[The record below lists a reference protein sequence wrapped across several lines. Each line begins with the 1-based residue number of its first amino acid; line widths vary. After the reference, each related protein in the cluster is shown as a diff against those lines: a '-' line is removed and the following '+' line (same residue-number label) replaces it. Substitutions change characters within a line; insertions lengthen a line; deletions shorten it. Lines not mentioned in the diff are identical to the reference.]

1 MAVYDGFFDAAL
13 DEETEQYE
21 PSYDSGDFSGYF
33 GQVIGSGVCIYRNA
47 NSMAVRFSDGA
58 AVVSPGYLF
67 IDGYWLKNDAD
78 YAIPLTGAGT
88 FAILAHLNLGA
99 PVIELKAQLKANPE
113 VYPDSLVLAYVTVSG
128 GSGTVEDTRHNTGI
142 CGVIDAVGSLSG
154 KLEYALN
161 YIDTEIESKLA
172 QAEADIEA
180 QAARL
185 NAKIAEVAGMVERLS
200 PPPVGSI
207 KFSAA
212 EQQGDEWLKCDGSF
226 ISEDDY
232 PELVAAL
239 GKVTPGAAEF
249 SEILGATL
257 AEQTSNCCVV
267 DGTTWIYLLKSRKL
281 VGLAGDARTEIAVT
295 GADALLEL
303 PALDTVLSI
312 CDGSLY
318 LAQMVATQA
327 ACTLLECARFAGTE
341 TSIEMTELDI
351 TSKIKTY
358 SNLDW
363 FVPKVTAYEGYRYIA
378 AGTYVSTSLLAGSP
392 LNSIYI
398 SILKWA
404 AGSFDDLSYFRLEY
418 ILKTAYI
425 SGQSPSDIEVNGK
438 KAAKTLL
445 AFNPKNSDEL
455 LAAQCAVLAAGG
467 EINLTFG
474 TCSVERQLYGVVAP
488 NLSAI
493 SSSRAQKYYERLVAD
508 NYDPGLNIL
517 PVAAR
522 DEYLYRAAIE
532 KRRLTIDYGTYNPKS
547 VFDWKT
553 IDVLLPSGARLFKE
567 SVCYASAPGLWIVF
581 VGTGILFTTSL
592 ASGDWGYMDTA
603 GTIGAVTRFGCADY
617 DVSGNCL
624 FLSGTNTAGM
634 PIVGRLKMT
643 NVLDYASNGVVLPN
657 LSSGGIP
664 AYIKAKGA
672 VT

>member
-1 MAVYDGFFDAAL
+1 MAIYDGFFDATL

-21 PSYDSGDFSGYF
+21 PSYDSGDFSEYF
-33 GQVIGSGVCIYRNA
+33 GQFIGSGVCIYQNA
-47 NSMAVRFSDGA
+47 NSMAVRFSEGA
-58 AVVSPGYLF
+58 AIVSPGYLF

-78 YAIPLTGAGT
+78 YSITLTGAGT
-88 FAILAHLNLGA
+88 FAILAHLNLGTPA
-99 PVIELKAQLKANPE
+99 IELKAESKANPE

-128 GSGTVEDTRHNTGI
+128 GSGTVEDTRHNTSI

-161 YIDTEIESKLA
+161 YIDTEIEDKLE

-180 QAARL
+180 QAAEL
-185 NAKIAEVAGMVERLS
+185 DAKIAEVAGMVERLS
-200 PPPVGSI
+200 PPPIGSI

-212 EQQGDEWLKCDGSF
+212 EQGNEWLKCDGSF
-226 ISEDDY
+226 VSEDDY

-239 GKVTPGAAEF
+239 GKVTPGTTEF
-249 SEILGATL
+249 SEILSATL
-257 AEQTSNCCVV
+257 AEQASNCCVV
-267 DGTTWIYLLKSRKL
+267 DGTTWIYLLKSKKL
-281 VGLAGDARTEIAVT
+281 VGFSGTTKKEISVT
-295 GADALLEL
+295 GVDALLEL

-312 CDGSLY
+312 CGGSLY

-327 ACTLLECARFAGTE
+327 ACTLLECAEFSGTE
-341 TSIEMTELDI
+341 ASITMTELDI

-398 SILKWA
+398 SIFKWA
-404 AGSFDDLSYFRLEY
+404 AGSFDDLNYFRLEY

-425 SGQSPSDIEVNGK
+425 SGQSPSDIEANGE

-474 TCSVERQLYGVVAP
+474 TCSVERQLYGVLAP
-488 NLSAI
+488 NLSSI
-493 SSSRAQKYYERLVAD
+493 SSSRDQKYYERLVAG
-508 NYDPGLNIL
+508 NYDPGLNVL
-517 PVAAR
+517 PIAAR
-522 DEYLYRAAIE
+522 DEYLYRATIE
-532 KRRLTIDYGTYNPKS
+532 NRKLTIDYGTYNPKS

-592 ASGDWGYMDTA
+592 VSGDWGYMDTA
-603 GTIGAVTRFGCADY
+603 GTIGNITRFGCADY
-617 DVSGNCL
+617 DVNSNCL
-624 FLSGTNTAGM
+624 FLSGTNTAGI
-634 PIVGRLKMT
+634 PIVGKLKMT
-643 NVLDYASNGVVLPN
+643 NVLDYASNGIVLPN

-664 AYIKAKGA
+664 AYIRAKEETA
-672 VT
+672 V